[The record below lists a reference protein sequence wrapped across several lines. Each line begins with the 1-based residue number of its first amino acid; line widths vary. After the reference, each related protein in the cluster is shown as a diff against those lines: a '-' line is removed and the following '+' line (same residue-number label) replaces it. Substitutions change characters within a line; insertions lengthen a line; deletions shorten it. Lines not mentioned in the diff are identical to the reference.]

1 MSDSGVEKR
10 LALDRQIRDQE
21 SRTAEDLVTIRVLG
35 EQWESYAQVM
45 RVNSE
50 RFEDAGV
57 RLDAK
62 NYFVQKGLAA
72 SRELDSY
79 VSRLARDHA
88 ELLDEAEREVRS
100 TSEAELERLRREK
113 ADVSWG

>member
-1 MSDSGVEKR
+1 MNDCEEQR
-10 LALDRQIRDQE
+10 LGLDRQIKDCE
-21 SRTAEDLVTIRVLG
+21 SRTAEDLATIRVLS
-35 EQWESYAQVM
+35 EQWVSYAHVM

-50 RFEDAGV
+50 RFEEAGV
-57 RLDAK
+57 RLGAK

-72 SRELDSY
+72 SRELDAY

-88 ELLDEAEREVRS
+88 ELLDDTEREVRS

>member
-1 MSDSGVEKR
+1 MRACER
-10 LALDRQIRDQE
+10 ARAL
-21 SRTAEDLVTIRVLG
+21 
-35 EQWESYAQVM
+35 
-45 RVNSE
+45 
-50 RFEDAGV
+50 

-79 VSRLARDHA
+79 VGRLARDHA
-88 ELLDEAEREVRS
+88 DLLDETEREVRS